1 MPAESVLFPAVAESI
16 HDGVGM
22 SREDVVAVAV
32 RLFSV
37 FLVLGVL
44 RQLPGT
50 IALFAVD
57 VDRGLVALSLLLL
70 LLGALV
76 AVLLWFFPLSVARKL
91 LPVMREPRSEQA
103 MDAQV
108 ALMVGLTLIGVWV
121 LAYALVDVAY
131 WLTLFVRTRHPG
143 AVYFEWS
150 HEQVANVVATGVEVA
165 VAIWLIF
172 GASGIRRLIQRYRRG
187 EG

>member
-1 MPAESVLFPAVAESI
+1 
-16 HDGVGM
+16 M

-32 RLFSV
+32 RLFSI
-37 FLVLGVL
+37 FLVLGAL

-50 IALFAVD
+50 IALFSLD
-57 VDRGLVALSLLLL
+57 MDRGLVALTLLLL

-76 AVLLWFFPLSVARKL
+76 GVLLWFFPLSVARRL
-91 LPVMREPRSEQA
+91 LPVMREPRSEQS
-103 MDAQV
+103 MDARV
-108 ALMVGLTLIGVWV
+108 ALTVGLTLIGVWV

-150 HEQVANVVATGVEVA
+150 HEQVANVVATLVELL

-172 GASGIRRLIQRYRRG
+172 GASGIRRLVHRYRHG
-187 EG
+187 AEA